1 MKRGVT
7 TCLLLGCIDLCVGH
21 VMRRGGLKGGRNRVG
36 LTKADDGPQQAGAPG
51 TLYVSAALGIG
62 KRGIDLERC
71 YQGEFDA
78 NGKRSGFGT
87 YRYANG
93 FMTYEGNFVNGMKHG
108 KGRMKFKD
116 GGYYD
121 GDFQLDEMTGQAIRR
136 FSNGS
141 TYIGTF
147 LKGDMHGSGM
157 LTHRNQD
164 TFEGQMDHNRMHGQG
179 TFRYANGDVYR
190 GDFVA
195 NRITGQGTMVYV
207 NGEKYDGAWLD
218 GKRCG
223 QGRCTYA
230 NGNNYRGLWADD
242 MFNGQGMLLL
252 AAQGIRYRGLFVN
265 GRPAEVPTKLNV
277 FWYESGEE
285 STARPAPT
293 KSKASTVE
301 DVAPLLQNTLGTPLA
316 SPLTIAAQFT
326 PCPAPPADDTT
337 IITQPAFG
345 GAAAVAAKTSAVKG
359 AAVPAAAGP
368 RPVMSEPNGQVWCTS
383 TMEFG
388 RIANLTLHAA
398 PPVPVTVERP
408 LGVTLCLTLL
418 PDGSVA
424 LRVLLLPVLLDA
436 PLPLQRLEDGTP
448 VYCLEVFLDKGS
460 HTFDNLAVGD
470 PRDFETLQNA
480 AGVGY
485 LVASCQWG
493 LAPGWCRIALPDTK
507 AKDPLGPSPP
517 AKK

>member
-7 TCLLLGCIDLCVGH
+7 TCLLLGCIDLCVDH
-21 VMRRGGLKGGRNRVG
+21 VMRRGGLKGGR
-36 LTKADDGPQQAGAPG
+36 
-51 TLYVSAALGIG
+51 IG

-87 YRYANG
+87 YRYAS
-93 FMTYEGNFVNGMKHG
+93 

-121 GDFQLDEMTGQAIRR
+121 GDFQHDEMTGQATRR

-252 AAQGIRYRGLFVN
+252 AAQVRIWRGVH
-265 GRPAEVPTKLNV
+265 G
-277 FWYESGEE
+277 SGCTYKEQ
-285 STARPAPT
+285 
-293 KSKASTVE
+293 
-301 DVAPLLQNTLGTPLA
+301 DVGSGGCCPLAAGCAPL
-316 SPLTIAAQFT
+316 
-326 PCPAPPADDTT
+326 
-337 IITQPAFG
+337 
-345 GAAAVAAKTSAVKG
+345 
-359 AAVPAAAGP
+359 
-368 RPVMSEPNGQVWCTS
+368 
-383 TMEFG
+383 
-388 RIANLTLHAA
+388 
-398 PPVPVTVERP
+398 
-408 LGVTLCLTLL
+408 
-418 PDGSVA
+418 
-424 LRVLLLPVLLDA
+424 
-436 PLPLQRLEDGTP
+436 
-448 VYCLEVFLDKGS
+448 
-460 HTFDNLAVGD
+460 
-470 PRDFETLQNA
+470 
-480 AGVGY
+480 
-485 LVASCQWG
+485 
-493 LAPGWCRIALPDTK
+493 
-507 AKDPLGPSPP
+507 
-517 AKK
+517 